1 MQICVVLRRGWM
13 LKSSNNL
20 EIATEYWN
28 GSTQKN
34 GTVLGR
40 RLSQRECGS
49 QRECCRPSPMIWVWC
64 LTLTWRKPDVLV
76 CICIPS
82 TSYSKMEDRD
92 KRISQFLGQLAP
104 STQLSIGNKSGPVW
118 ARWRE
123 RADSR
128 KLSSDYHRCAMV
140 PGCPRHIKE
149 VME

>member
-104 STQLSIGNKSGPVW
+104 Q
-118 ARWRE
+118 ARSLASE
-123 RADSR
+123 TRAVLFEQGEGSV
-128 KLSSDYHRCAMV
+128 LILES
-140 PGCPRHIKE
+140 CPLITTDAPWCLDAPNI
-149 VME
+149 